1 MLVRT
6 FTLESL
12 SQQTPEQRPTVVAE
26 GEKIKVV
33 DAEHV
38 RHVDAEP
45 LRTDWL
51 QEAQKDSETK
61 LQQSGGLIRL
71 EKGGIM
77 NAVPFFFHY
86 CQSSSIMFW

>member
-1 MLVRT
+1 MSPVLT

-26 GEKIKVV
+26 GENFKVV
-33 DAEHV
+33 DAELV

-51 QEAQKDSETK
+51 
-61 LQQSGGLIRL
+61 
-71 EKGGIM
+71 
-77 NAVPFFFHY
+77 
-86 CQSSSIMFW
+86 